1 MTVRTAAAEW
11 RRPLVCPIRTLNLP
25 QCARSWEPHNLWS
38 LALIVQHAK
47 RPGIWNRAHHLD
59 RMTLKDLVVAYF
71 QYYAIQAY
79 LLLTVVGIGVA
90 IWSPPSLVAGVT
102 AAVFAV
108 IAYPLVW
115 YLLHR
120 YVLHSKWMWKSP
132 LTARTWKRIHYDHHQ
147 DPNHLE
153 VLFGAL
159 YTTLPA
165 IAVATIPVGFLIG
178 GIGGAA
184 VAFAAGLLTTCFY
197 EFAHCIQHL
206 SYKPKNPWLAEMKK
220 RHMAHHFHDETGN
233 FGITSF
239 WPDKLF
245 GTFYNREERAKKS
258 STVFNL
264 GYTDEVATVFPWVA
278 SMSGGVAKGHPR
290 KRAANQN
297 DTQAADAA

>member
-1 MTVRTAAAEW
+1 M
-11 RRPLVCPIRTLNLP
+11 
-25 QCARSWEPHNLWS
+25 
-38 LALIVQHAK
+38 IVEHAK
-47 RPGIWNRAHHLD
+47 RPGIWNRAHYLD
-59 RMTLKDLVVAYF
+59 RMTLKDLFVAYF

-79 LLLTVVGIGVA
+79 LVLAAISIGVA
-90 IWSPPSLVAGVT
+90 FWSPPGAVAGFT

-108 IAYPLVW
+108 AAYPFVW

-165 IAVATIPVGFLIG
+165 IATATIPVGFLIG
-178 GIGGAA
+178 GVGGAA
-184 VAFAAGLLTTCFY
+184 IAFAAGLLTTCAY

-206 SYKPKNPWLAEMKK
+206 SYKPKNRWLAEMKK
-220 RHMAHHFHDETGN
+220 QHMAHHFHDETGN

-239 WPDKLF
+239 LPDKIF
-245 GTFYNREERAKKS
+245 GTFYNREERMAKS
-258 STVFNL
+258 PTVFNL
-264 GYTDEVATVFPWVA
+264 GYTDEVAETYPWVA
-278 SMSGGVAKGHPR
+278 KMSGGVAKGHPR
-290 KRAANQN
+290 RRAANQN
-297 DTQAADAA
+297 DAPAVDAA